1 MKKIYIIGPVGSG
14 KTTLAKH
21 LSKKYNIPYYELDKV
36 VHDDLIGMKR
46 SSLEIEKLFSN
57 ILKEEEWIIED
68 VGRDIFQLGIIEADM
83 VYYLDIPG
91 YILYKRCFLRWIMQR
106 IGLMEYS
113 YYPTISNLFQMLEWI
128 NAGKEKKNEKLS
140 IILEFSKNHKVLK
153 RSDIKIMEKKY
164 D

>member
-21 LSKKYNIPYYELDKV
+21 LSKKYNIPYFELDKV
-36 VHDDLIGMKR
+36 VYDDFIGMKR
-46 SSLEIEKLFSN
+46 SSFELDNIFSD

-91 YILYKRCFLRWIMQR
+91 YILYKRCLLRWIMQR
-106 IGLMEYS
+106 IGFMEYS
-113 YYPTISNLFQMLEWI
+113 YYPTISSLFQMFEWI
-128 NAGKEKKNEKLS
+128 NTDKFSKDEKLS
-140 IILEFSKNHKVLK
+140 IITKSSNNYKVLK
-153 RSDIKIMEKKY
+153 RTDIKMMEK
-164 D
+164 